1 MQMGKEKQGMIKC
14 VWSIYKKYEET
25 VNYLFFGV
33 LAFLVN
39 MAAYALAAWVLGA
52 DNEQALLVSVATAFA
67 WVVAV
72 LFAYWTNRTFVFK
85 SEIKDKKGI
94 WKEFCAF
101 VGARIATGI
110 LEQVIMIVMVKQ
122 MGVHHMIAKFVC
134 NVVVIISNYIFS
146 KLFVFKKADVGKK

>member
-1 MQMGKEKQGMIKC
+1 M
-14 VWSIYKKYEET
+14 YKKYEET

-39 MAAYALAAWVLGA
+39 MLAYAFAAWVLGA
-52 DNEQALLVSVATAFA
+52 DDDQALLIAVATAFA
-67 WVVAV
+67 WVAAV

-85 SEIKDKKGI
+85 SKVRDRRGI
-94 WKEFCAF
+94 WKEFAAF

-110 LEQVIMIVMVKQ
+110 LEQIIMYVMVKQ

-146 KLFVFKKADVGKK
+146 KLFIFKKKQV

>member
-1 MQMGKEKQGMIKC
+1 MKKIGILWMIFMG
-14 VWSIYKKYEET
+14 
-25 VNYLFFGV
+25 LFFVGC
-33 LAFLVN
+33 
-39 MAAYALAAWVLGA
+39 
-52 DNEQALLVSVATAFA
+52 T
-67 WVVAV
+67 
-72 LFAYWTNRTFVFK
+72 
-85 SEIKDKKGI
+85 KDKKGI

-146 KLFVFKKADVGKK
+146 KLFVFKKADEGKK